1 VRKLAQPRVFADAT
15 LLPDGNLL
23 MTGGDPSYGAPATTT
38 AELYTPAVLSVN
50 PHSGPAGAQ
59 VTVSGSGY
67 YAHESVRLQ
76 WDSVTVLGHV
86 LTDNS
91 GSFTTKVTI
100 PPAAPGAHQI
110 VSQGRRSLAEATATF
125 TITG

>member
-1 VRKLAQPRVFADAT
+1 
-15 LLPDGNLL
+15 
-23 MTGGDPSYGAPATTT
+23 M
-38 AELYTPAVLSVN
+38 LSVN
-50 PHSGPAGAQ
+50 PASGPAGAQ

-76 WDSVTVLGHV
+76 WDSVTVLGQV

-100 PPAAPGAHQI
+100 PQAAPGAHQI
-110 VSQGRRSLAEATATF
+110 ISQGRRSFADATAIF
-125 TITG
+125 TVTG